1 MPACQALEVIVRW
14 GRQVL
19 RLPVSDRPS
28 VLLGLLTREAQERT
42 RVRLA
47 AGLLEAPVVVVVVA
61 DQMEQAVLEAR
72 AAQGVPGQGLL
83 VILAAMG
90 QVIREP
96 AAAAAGKAATA
107 EAPEVQVAQVLL
119 AGPDFC
125 ESSPGDALPP
135 LRLRRRDSLGRAQ
148 RRPEAPPESL
158 HAALRVQSVRG
169 VLGRRSGGCLGSR
182 RDGSRARRRRV
193 GGRVRDE
200 FPRAGCGWA
209 TIDSAGRSK
218 RSCVGN

>member
-1 MPACQALEVIVRW
+1 MGNWEV
-14 GRQVL
+14 
-19 RLPVSDRPS
+19 
-28 VLLGLLTREAQERT
+28 
-42 RVRLA
+42 LA
-47 AGLLEAPVVVVVVA
+47 AAVA
-61 DQMEQAVLEAR
+61 AAVLVEQAVLEAR

-107 EAPEVQVAQVLL
+107 APEVQVAQVLL

-135 LRLRRRDSLGRAQ
+135 PLRLRRRDSLGRAQ
-148 RRPEAPPESL
+148 RRPEATPESL
-158 HAALRVQSVRG
+158 PSALRVQPVYGDLGGDRG
-169 VLGRRSGGCLGSR
+169 GGER
-182 RDGSRARRRRV
+182 PRDDGSRARRRRV

-209 TIDSAGRSK
+209 TIDSAG
-218 RSCVGN
+218 

>member
-1 MPACQALEVIVRW
+1 MPEPSVPACQALEVIVRW

-107 EAPEVQVAQVLL
+107 EAPEV
-119 AGPDFC
+119 
-125 ESSPGDALPP
+125 
-135 LRLRRRDSLGRAQ
+135 
-148 RRPEAPPESL
+148 
-158 HAALRVQSVRG
+158 
-169 VLGRRSGGCLGSR
+169 
-182 RDGSRARRRRV
+182 
-193 GGRVRDE
+193 
-200 FPRAGCGWA
+200 
-209 TIDSAGRSK
+209 
-218 RSCVGN
+218 